1 MASLREQLKA
11 HEARAK
17 RARTNI
23 EKLRRA
29 LSHNRAILKAEQIRA
44 ARVKKKLAGV
54 GERKRAVRW
63 ALDAVGTV
71 ESPPF
76 SNKGPRITKWQE
88 MSGYPGGGVPWC
100 QCFANVSA
108 WFGMKA
114 RTELDCGNIGGY
126 TVSVVDRAKRLSP
139 IGGVTG
145 WKSCRLSECQ
155 PGDWVYFKFSPGGDS
170 VQHVGVFLEYNRAAG
185 TVKCVEGN
193 TSPGNGGSQDNGGG
207 AFIRTRPT
215 SVVAACVK
223 VPFKS

>member
-1 MASLREQLKA
+1 MPNLKDQLKA

-29 LSHNRAILKAEQIRA
+29 LSHNKAILKAEQIRA
-44 ARVKKKLAGV
+44 ARVKKKMAGL
-54 GERKRAVRW
+54 GERRRAVRW

-71 ESPPF
+71 EKPAF

-100 QCFANVSA
+100 QCFTNVSA
-108 WFGMKA
+108 WFGMKG
-114 RTELDCGNIGGY
+114 RTELDCANIGGY
-126 TVSVVDRAKRLSP
+126 TVAVVDRAKRRSP
-139 IGGVTG
+139 MGGVTG
-145 WKSCRLSECQ
+145 WRTCRLSECE
-155 PGDWVYFKFSPGGDS
+155 PGDWVYFKFSAGDS

-207 AFIRTRPT
+207 AFIRTREIA
-215 SVVAACVK
+215 VVAACVK